1 MKKNNKEVSQRKQK
15 RHKKNTRRLS
25 DKTTLSKFER
35 QQEFIK
41 QALMRGVFNKFAKE
55 QADEQK

>member
-1 MKKNNKEVSQRKQK
+1 MKKNNKEISQQKQK
-15 RHKKNTRRLS
+15 RQKKNKRRIN

-35 QQEFIK
+35 QQEFIR

-55 QADEQK
+55 QTDEQK